1 MGLQDNEGNTKKEEE
16 EEEELEITWN
26 IGMVYLLV
34 IKMCIHYVKFKFI
47 TYNLCVY
54 STGLNESKETSE
66 DKGKISLLTTFSCF
80 LL

>member
-1 MGLQDNEGNTKKEEE
+1 MEYRYGISTCNKN
-16 EEEELEITWN
+16 
-26 IGMVYLLV
+26 VY
-34 IKMCIHYVKFKFI
+34 IIHYVKFKFI

-54 STGLNESKETSE
+54 SKGLNESKETSD